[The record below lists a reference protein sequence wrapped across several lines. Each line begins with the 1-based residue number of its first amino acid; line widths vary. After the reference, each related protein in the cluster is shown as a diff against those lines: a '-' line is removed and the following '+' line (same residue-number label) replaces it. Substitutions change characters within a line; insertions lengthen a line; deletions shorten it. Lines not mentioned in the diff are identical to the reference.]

1 VNQLHGRI
9 MAIETDGHLSVVEV
23 NVGRDTLTA
32 MVLEAPANAPY
43 LAEGNAIAVLFKE
56 TEVSLGKNL
65 AGQLSLRN
73 RLRGTVRHIRRG
85 KILSEVALDYQGQT
99 LTSIVTTRA
108 VASLGLAEGDEVEAL
123 VKANEVSLTE
133 VRDEL

>member
-1 VNQLHGRI
+1 

-23 NVGRDTLTA
+23 NVGSDTLTA
-32 MVLEAPANAPY
+32 MLLEAPANAPY
-43 LAEGNAIAVLFKE
+43 LAEGNAVAVLFKE

-65 AGQLSLRN
+65 SGQLSLRN
-73 RLRGTVRHIRRG
+73 RLRGTVRRIHRG

-108 VASLGLAEGDEVEAL
+108 VTSLGLAEGDEVEAL